1 MRQKQ
6 ELAAC
11 RGRTKLEEAG
21 ACSYLPSEINTTTHI
36 NMSSEKKGWGAGIV
50 GVQKVTK
57 HLMNFFTFT
66 YHPLSFTKNIDI
78 VSVSLMTSTYSR
90 RRLLF
95 NFDRHEKEMTT
106 IYILFAERNRFL
118 RQVTIICD
126 TISLARARKKLQ
138 VVLTQVAVAAR
149 SPSA

>member
-1 MRQKQ
+1 MDGKFKYIKVAALSRGQRTSICLRQQKIFQCGLLHRNPYVKLRLERGRVAGVGVGGVMRQKQ

-21 ACSYLPSEINTTTHI
+21 ACSYLPSEINTTHI

-90 RRLLF
+90 
-95 NFDRHEKEMTT
+95 
-106 IYILFAERNRFL
+106 
-118 RQVTIICD
+118 
-126 TISLARARKKLQ
+126 
-138 VVLTQVAVAAR
+138 
-149 SPSA
+149 

>member
-1 MRQKQ
+1 MAGVGVGGVMRQKQ

-11 RGRTKLEEAG
+11 RGRTKLKEAG

-66 YHPLSFTKNIDI
+66 YYPLSFTKNIDI

-95 NFDRHEKEMTT
+95 NFDRHEKEMTND
-106 IYILFAERNRFL
+106 YNL
-118 RQVTIICD
+118 
-126 TISLARARKKLQ
+126 
-138 VVLTQVAVAAR
+138 
-149 SPSA
+149 